1 MVTEEDL
8 RARIKLETEQEGPTA
23 VARRYGVDAPL
34 IVNVLSGARRIS
46 PKLAAGMGYE
56 KIEGFRPLGRG
67 A

>member
-8 RARIKLETEQEGPTA
+8 IARIRLESKQEGPTS

-34 IVNVLSGARRIS
+34 IVNVLSGARGIS

-56 KIEGFRPLGRG
+56 KFSGFRPLGKG